1 MRRATEPEAGVGTL
15 NRAWHEA
22 NPMPKSPT
30 PEQRMAWHVGH
41 AANCPCRAM
50 PAGAIRLFV
59 DRGLPVPDQLALHKT
74 ADRKG

>member
-1 MRRATEPEAGVGTL
+1 MSRI

-22 NPMPKSPT
+22 NPMPKNPT